1 MAQISVRTGAPYARL
16 LSTGAYRGS
25 RVVDNAEMCTM
36 IDSSD
41 EWIQQRT
48 GISQRHWATEDETV
62 RSMAVAACR
71 QAIERAGLSAADIDT
86 IILATVSNSQQMPS
100 LASYVAQDLGC
111 TGPAMFD
118 ISAAC
123 AGFCYG
129 LGLADSLI
137 RTGAAGH
144 VLVVGVEKLTDT
156 LDAHDRGTA
165 FLFSDGAGAVVVGPS
180 EEPAIGPV
188 VWGSDPSQAEVLTIQ
203 SWRNLPEGQDHPH
216 ITMEGTKVFRWATTF
231 IADRARETLEA
242 AGLAPEDLDVFI
254 PHQAN
259 NRITDSMLRHL
270 KLPKDV
276 VVSRDIIQMGNS
288 SAASVPLA
296 LDAILQSGEAT
307 SGQTALL
314 IGFGAGLAFAGQ
326 VVTLP

>member
-1 MAQISVRTGAPYARL
+1 MAIIQVRQGAPYARL
-16 LSTGAYRGS
+16 LSTGAHRGS

-48 GISQRHWATEDETV
+48 GITQRHWATDDETP
-62 RSMAVAACR
+62 RSMAVAAAR
-71 QAIERAGLSAADIDT
+71 QAIERAGLSADQIDT
-86 IILATVSNSQQMPS
+86 VILATVSNSQQMPS
-100 LASYVAQDLGC
+100 LASFVAQDLGC
-111 TGPAMFD
+111 PSPAMFD

-129 LGLADSLI
+129 LTLADSLI
-137 RTGAAGH
+137 RTGSSVH
-144 VLVVGVEKLTDT
+144 VLVIGVEKLSEN
-156 LDAHDRGTA
+156 LDHNDRGTA

-180 EEPAIGPV
+180 DVPAIGPT
-188 VWGSDPSQAEVLTIQ
+188 VWGSDPSQANVLSIEN
-203 SWRNLPEGQDHPH
+203 WRSLPEDQKHPF
-216 ITMEGTKVFRWATTF
+216 IRMDGTKVFRWATTF
-231 IADRARETLEA
+231 ISDRTRETLAA
-242 AGLAPEDLDVFI
+242 AGLEPEDLEVFI

-270 KLPKDV
+270 KLPGDIIV
-276 VVSRDIIQMGNS
+276 ARDIAQMGNS

-296 LDAILQSGEAT
+296 LDAVLQSGQAH

-314 IGFGAGLAFAGQ
+314 IGFGAGLTFAGQ